1 MHTLRLAGI
10 TAFTMSV
17 SLLAAGCGSGA
28 KRIDPQGNQT
38 VTTTSDIDIQ
48 DWQDAATR
56 LSQSLLESDALA
68 SAGSGN
74 PAIIATSL
82 NKFVNNTTQHV
93 DRDLLIKRIRIVLNK
108 SGKAKAMRMTEEM
121 KKKAFLEG
129 SDLPEPDYEMELKII
144 EKTAKAG
151 RTRQSAFVFQMSL
164 LDPRTGILEWEDST
178 TIAKQGT
185 RPAVGW

>member
-1 MHTLRLAGI
+1 MHSVRLLSVAVLTAG
-10 TAFTMSV
+10 
-17 SLLAAGCGSGA
+17 LLVGGVGCGSDA
-28 KRIDPQGNQT
+28 KRIDPQGTQT
-38 VTTTSDIDIQ
+38 ITTTGDIDIQ

-56 LSQSLLESDALA
+56 LSQSLLESGTL
-68 SAGSGN
+68 GSGGE
-74 PAIIATSL
+74 PSIIATSL

-108 SGKAKAMRMTEEM
+108 SGKAKAMKMTEEM
-121 KKKAFLEG
+121 KKKAFLED

-144 EKTAKAG
+144 EKTARAG

-164 LDPRTGILEWEDST
+164 LNPKTGILEWEDST